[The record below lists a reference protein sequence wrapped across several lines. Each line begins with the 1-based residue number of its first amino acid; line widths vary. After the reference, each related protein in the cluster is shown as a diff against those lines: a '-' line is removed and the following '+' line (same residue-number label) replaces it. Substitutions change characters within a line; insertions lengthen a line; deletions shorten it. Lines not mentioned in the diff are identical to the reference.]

1 MKSKSAVKTKS
12 NLVKR
17 LVANGGSS
25 AARDFAIDETDQFSA
40 AITTCRRCPRVLKH
54 CLAVA
59 DKKIMRRA
67 VFADQT
73 YWGKPVPN
81 FGRLPAKLLIVGLA
95 PGAHG
100 SNRTSRMFTGDDS
113 GLWLYRAMHRAGFS
127 ETANCTSV
135 GDNRL
140 IDCSVTSVTHC
151 APPGNKPAP
160 LEIKNCE
167 PFLIDTVK
175 AAEAKVILA
184 LGGIAWDRS
193 LLAIEKVYGVNF
205 GRGMIRPKFA
215 HGQRLTVHPL
225 NSHAEME
232 SIELIASYHVS
243 RQNTNTG
250 RLTEKML
257 DDVFETARELVNATR
272 AK

>member
-1 MKSKSAVKTKS
+1 M
-12 NLVKR
+12 
-17 LVANGGSS
+17 
-25 AARDFAIDETDQFSA
+25 
-40 AITTCRRCPRVLKH
+40 LKH

-59 DKKIMRRA
+59 EKKIMRRA
-67 VFADQT
+67 MFADQI

-113 GLWLYRAMHRAGFS
+113 GLWLYRALHKAGFS

-140 IDCSVTSVTHC
+140 IDCSITAVTHC
-151 APPGNKPAP
+151 APPGNKPSP

-175 AAEAKVILA
+175 AAEPTVILA
-184 LGGIAWDRS
+184 LGGIAWQRS
-193 LLAIEKVYGVNF
+193 LLAVEKVYGADF
-205 GRGMIRPKFA
+205 GRGKDRAKFA
-215 HGQRLTVHPL
+215 HGARVTSK
-225 NSHAEME
+225 NANKSGT
-232 SIELIASYHVS
+232 SIELVASYHVS

-257 DDVFETARELVNATR
+257 DDVFAVVR
-272 AK
+272 ALLK